1 VKRVGALTGRVAVV
15 TGASSGIGR
24 AIALAMAADG
34 AVLCPIGR
42 NAERLEAVTDAAR
55 ASAARVVP
63 FRINLTDDAQ
73 VDGLV
78 ESLRGSFS
86 GIDVLVLS
94 AGEYARGALADSA
107 MAQLDRLY
115 RSNVRAQFR
124 LVQCLLPL
132 LKAAQGQVIFI
143 NSSAGVNA
151 PRDVG
156 QYAATQHAV
165 KALADSLRL
174 EVNESGVRVLSVFLG
189 RVATP
194 RQEKIYSGEGWA
206 YQADLLL
213 QPQDVASM
221 VVAAASLP
229 KTAEVT
235 ELNIRPAIKSY

>member
-1 VKRVGALTGRVAVV
+1 VGALTGKVAVV

-34 AVLCPIGR
+34 AVLCPVGR
-42 NAERLEAVTDAAR
+42 NAERLQAVSDAAR

-63 FRINLTDDAQ
+63 FRVNLTDDAQ

-78 ESLRGSFS
+78 EGLCGSFS

-94 AGEYARGALADSA
+94 AGEHARGTLEDSTV
-107 MAQLDRLY
+107 AQLDRLY
-115 RSNVRAQFR
+115 RSNVRAHFR
-124 LVQCLLPL
+124 LVQCLLPQ

-143 NSSAGVNA
+143 NSSVGLSA
-151 PRDVG
+151 PRDAG
-156 QYAATQHAV
+156 QFAATQHAV

-174 EVNESGVRVLSVFLG
+174 EVNESGVRVLNVFLG

-194 RQEKIYSGEGWA
+194 RQEKIYSGEGWE
-206 YQADLLL
+206 YQPEMLL
-213 QPQDVASM
+213 QPVDVASM

>member
-1 VKRVGALTGRVAVV
+1 VGALTGKVAVV

-42 NAERLEAVTDAAR
+42 NAERLEAVADAAR
-55 ASAARVVP
+55 ASAARVEP
-63 FRINLTDDAQ
+63 FRVNLTDDAQ
-73 VDGLV
+73 VDALV

-94 AGEYARGALADSA
+94 AGEHARGTFEGSTV
-107 MAQLDRLY
+107 AQLDRLY
-115 RSNVRAQFR
+115 RSNVRAHFR
-124 LVQCLLPL
+124 LVQCLLPQL
-132 LKAAQGQVIFI
+132 TAAHGQVIFI
-143 NSSAGVNA
+143 NSSVGLSA
-151 PRDVG
+151 PRDAG
-156 QYAATQHAV
+156 QFAATQHAV

-174 EVNESGVRVLSVFLG
+174 EVNQSGVRVLNVFLG

-194 RQEKIYSGEGWA
+194 RQEKIYSGQGWE
-206 YQADLLL
+206 YQPDLLL
-213 QPQDVASM
+213 QPEDVASM

-229 KTAEVT
+229 QTAEVT